1 MSGEGTSTFDWQTA
15 TKNWACVIEKGATEN
30 TSHVTEFKTEGL
42 FRAGKG
48 QGRNLFR
55 EEILS
60 QLLLRPNKD
69 LRDEI
74 DAFEKKHNLTN
85 GYNTIHLRWFNS
97 CPSAVQDNFIA
108 KQPHSVT
115 MDDGEKVTGTDL
127 CTMSSRYIRYA
138 TKRANTS
145 HLPYFLMTDGQN
157 EERIAEIKKEFNAVT
172 YSAKK
177 PQINESASTFNPQWV
192 DTLLGIRAQSFL
204 GNPESSFSSNI
215 FLIRRFNAPCCG
227 EDVMFGGA
235 GTFPY

>member
-1 MSGEGTSTFDWQTA
+1 MS
-15 TKNWACVIEKGATEN
+15 KV
-30 TSHVTEFKTEGL
+30 
-42 FRAGKG
+42 
-48 QGRNLFR
+48 RNLFR

-60 QLLLRPNKD
+60 QLLLRPKKD

-85 GYNTIHLRWFNS
+85 GYNTIHLRS
-97 CPSAVQDNFIA
+97 LPSSTLNKEFIA

-115 MDDGEKVTGTDL
+115 MDDGEKVTAVDL

-145 HLPYFLMTDGQN
+145 HLPYFLMTDGLN
-157 EERIAEIKKEFNAVT
+157 AERIAEIKKEFNAVT

-177 PQINESASTFNPQWV
+177 PQINENASTFNPQWV
-192 DTLLGIRAQSFL
+192 DTLMAIRAQSFL
-204 GNPESSFSSNI
+204 GNPASSFSSNI